1 MGGSAEAAGSGQQ
14 GQRRTPSRVWKL
26 DDQENLKVV
35 FVRTG
40 ITDNSYTEILGDSLK
55 EGDEII
61 IGILTVSSRASSGS
75 SGRPGP
81 PGPVMIRR

>member
-1 MGGSAEAAGSGQQ
+1 MGRSAEAAGSGQQ

-61 IGILTVSSRASSGS
+61 IGILTASSRASSGS